1 MVVQLFGRGRGEYAQ
16 ASGHTHMHDQGI
28 GAEPE
33 EQIFAPA
40 VDAIDRPSDQATRQ
54 IRWNRPAQSAVVD
67 PYRGHFVPLYVR
79 GDAAACGLD
88 FRELGHGTCTN
99 GFVAVPTIP

>member
-1 MVVQLFGRGRGEYAQ
+1 MVVRLFGRGRGERAQ

-33 EQIFAPA
+33 QQIFAPA
-40 VDAIDRPSDQATRQ
+40 VDAIDRPSDQPTWQ
-54 IRWNRPAQSAVVD
+54 IQWNRPAQSAVVD
-67 PYRGHFVPLYVR
+67 PYGGHFVPFYVR
-79 GDAAACGLD
+79 GDTATCRFD
-88 FRELGHGTCTN
+88 FRKLGHGTRTN